1 MKYYIITAVVSL
13 VLGMGVT
20 KKYFPTI
27 QEVNV
32 EKEVLKTDVKTV
44 VKVIER
50 KDGTK
55 ETVTEIIDKTV
66 KKESKSVAVTKP
78 TDYHLTALVTMDFDN
93 SNKIYGLS
101 LEKRV
106 FSNIFL
112 GINGNTANQFGISIG
127 LEF

>member
-1 MKYYIITAVVSL
+1 MKSYIITAVVSL
-13 VLGMGVT
+13 IIGMGIT
-20 KKYFPTI
+20 KKFFPTI

-44 VKVIER
+44 VKVIEH

-55 ETVTEIIDKTV
+55 ETTTEIIDKTV
-66 KKESKSVAVTKP
+66 KKESKSVVLTKP
-78 TDYHLTALVTMDFDN
+78 IDYHLTALVTMDLD
-93 SNKIYGLS
+93 SKEKIYGLS

-112 GINGNTANQFGISIG
+112 GVNGNTLNQFGISIG